1 MFDSSGPTA
10 WLAPMIQTAPW
21 GYAEM
26 DRQFGEGNMS
36 DFSNGGPPVAGRF
49 EGTPQREEAEPPA
62 PKRGRGVLLALV
74 LVAAMLASAFGL
86 GVGVMRAVEGEEPSQ
101 LLRSPRGV
109 TAVPTERLV
118 PRAQPVAGGQSES
131 LYGILDEIHQILHE
145 EFVEPETFNAV
156 EHKRAAINGLL
167 DALGDEHTAWIPA
180 DVYHQTR
187 EDISGSFEGIGSTVN
202 QNAEGEIVVVQPF
215 DGSPA
220 ETAGLRAGDVILEV
234 DGESISGW
242 SLQET
247 VNRIRGPRGTVVVL
261 RVRRVGGAE
270 EDIPITRDR
279 IIVPSVRSAQIADR
293 AGEPVLDIGYIRI
306 QQFTPRTVAEV
317 GELLDAAETSGIT
330 KLIID
335 LRNNPGGLVSATV
348 DTTGLFMDQGVV
360 MRQVNRSGDER
371 TYEDSA
377 GGAGLDFEIAI
388 LINEGAASG
397 SEVMAAALR
406 DHGRA
411 VLIGQTTIGKGTV
424 NIERPLSDGSVLY
437 VSIARWLSPDRQ
449 VIEGV
454 GVAPDIEVVQP
465 KGGLTADNDLA
476 LLEAIDYLRGQSGAG
491 GAAEEDDDD
500 SE

>member
-1 MFDSSGPTA
+1 
-10 WLAPMIQTAPW
+10 
-21 GYAEM
+21 
-26 DRQFGEGNMS
+26 MS
-36 DFSNGGPPVAGRF
+36 DFSTGGPPVAGRF
-49 EGTPQREEAEPPA
+49 ERTPRREEPAEPPA
-62 PKRGRGVLLALV
+62 PEPPPASTPSTPNRGRRGRVLLALA

-86 GVGVMRAVEGEEPSQ
+86 GIGVMRAVEGGEPAP

-109 TAVPTERLV
+109 TAIPTERLI
-118 PRAQPVAGGQSES
+118 PRIQPVVGAESES
-131 LYGILDEIHQILHE
+131 IYGILDEIHQILHE
-145 EFVEPETFNAV
+145 EFVEPESFNAV

-187 EDISGSFEGIGSTVN
+187 EDISGSFEGIGCTVN
-202 QNAEGEIVVVQPF
+202 QNDAGEVVIIQPF

-220 ETAGLRAGDVILEV
+220 ETAGLRSGDVIIEV

-261 RVRRVGGAE
+261 RVRRAGGAE
-270 EDIPITRDR
+270 EDIAITRDR
-279 IIVPSVRSAQIADR
+279 IIVPSVRSAQITDR

-306 QQFTPRTVAEV
+306 QQFTPRTVEEV
-317 GELLDAAETSGIT
+317 RELLDAARTSGIA

-360 MRQVNRSGDER
+360 MRQVNRQGGER

-377 GGAGLDFEIAI
+377 GGAGLGFEIVI
-388 LINEGAASG
+388 LINEGSASG

-411 VLIGQTTIGKGTV
+411 VLIGQATIGKGTV

-465 KGGLTADNDLA
+465 EGGLAADNDLA

-491 GAAEEDDDD
+491 GAAEEDGDDP
-500 SE
+500 E

>member
-1 MFDSSGPTA
+1 
-10 WLAPMIQTAPW
+10 
-21 GYAEM
+21 
-26 DRQFGEGNMS
+26 MS
-36 DFSNGGPPVAGRF
+36 DFSSGGPPVAGRF
-49 EGTPQREEAEPPA
+49 EGAQRREEPA
-62 PKRGRGVLLALV
+62 PPTGEGAQPPKEEAARTPRRGRRVLLALA

-86 GVGVMRAVEGEEPSQ
+86 GIGVMRAVEGEEPAPS
-101 LLRSPRGV
+101 LRSPRGV
-109 TAVPTERLV
+109 TAVPTERFV
-118 PRAQPVAGGQSES
+118 PRAQPAAGAESES
-131 LYGILDEIHQILHE
+131 IYGILDEIHEILHE
-145 EFVEPETFNAV
+145 EFVEPETFTAV
-156 EHKRAAINGLL
+156 EHQRAAINGLL

-187 EDISGSFEGIGSTVN
+187 EDISGSFEGIGCTVN
-202 QNAEGEIVVVQPF
+202 QNEAGEVVIVQPF

-220 ETAGLRAGDVILEV
+220 ETAGLRSGDVILEV
-234 DGESISGW
+234 DGESIAGW

-261 RVRRVGGAE
+261 RVRRTGGAE
-270 EDIPITRDR
+270 EDIAITRDR
-279 IIVPSVRSAQIADR
+279 IIVPSVRSAQISDR
-293 AGEPVLDIGYIRI
+293 DGEPVLDIGYIRI
-306 QQFTPRTVAEV
+306 QQFTPRTVEEV
-317 GELLDAAETSGIT
+317 RELLDAAETSGIA

-360 MRQVNRSGDER
+360 MRQVNRSGGER

-388 LINEGAASG
+388 LINEGSASG

-437 VSIARWLSPDRQ
+437 VSIARWLSPDRE

-465 KGGLTADNDLA
+465 EGGLAADNDLA
-476 LLEAIDYLRGQSGAG
+476 LLEAIDYLRGRSGAG
-491 GAAEEDDDD
+491 GAAEEDGDDD
-500 SE
+500 E